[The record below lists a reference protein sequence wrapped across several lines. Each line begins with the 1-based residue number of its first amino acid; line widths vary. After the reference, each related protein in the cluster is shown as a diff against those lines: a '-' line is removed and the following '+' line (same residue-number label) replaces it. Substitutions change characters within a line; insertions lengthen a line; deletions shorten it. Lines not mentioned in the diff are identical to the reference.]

1 MVPRKFWKEIHNNL
15 FIGNIKSN
23 VANIQVQSRTGE
35 LVEGLCAAC
44 EINSYYAT
52 VGEKLAAPFDRP
64 WTPNS
69 GLPDFYIPT
78 MQFRFVGEKEIVALT
93 KSLPTNKSSQVE
105 HISMKFLKDALL
117 ITNFEICHL
126 INVCM
131 TRSIMPD
138 SWKIGSISP
147 IPKKGLSKKV
157 TDYRPV
163 SVLPAPSKIIERAV
177 YNQIVYHLESHGLL
191 DRRQHGFRKDH
202 STGTAIFEL
211 IQFIYNS
218 LDKRE
223 IVGCIYVDYSKAFD
237 TLDHSIL
244 CKKLALYGLS
254 AGVVDWCRNYLN
266 NRKQRV
272 KVNDNMSECE
282 GVTYGVPQG
291 SILGPLFFILYVND
305 VISIFKENDPR
316 IMLYADD
323 TVIYFSHSSVQE
335 LQCQLERGMNKLFAW
350 CNINKLTINLSKTKY
365 EIFKP
370 RALWNSPV
378 TNGFTIKL
386 GNTVLEEVEVY
397 NYLGVLIDNR
407 LNFGKFLKENCN
419 KINLRLRQLG
429 KMRKYITCSIANTI
443 YKQTIIPLFD
453 YADFLIGSGQNMYI
467 NRLDTLHSKGLLII
481 DCKKHSNMTDSQL
494 ESHYGLI
501 TPLTRRMEH
510 HGAIMYRQ
518 SKVHNTLDTYRPP
531 IILRSHK
538 KIKFRHEKRN
548 LKGIERSPM
557 YRGIKL
563 WNTIPQALQR
573 ATTKVKFKSGLRQH
587 LTMPTR

>member
-1 MVPRKFWKEIHNNL
+1 M
-15 FIGNIKSN
+15 
-23 VANIQVQSRTGE
+23 
-35 LVEGLCAAC
+35 
-44 EINSYYAT
+44 
-52 VGEKLAAPFDRP
+52 
-64 WTPNS
+64 
-69 GLPDFYIPT
+69 
-78 MQFRFVGEKEIVALT
+78 GEKEIVALI
-93 KSLPTNKSSQVE
+93 KSLPTNKYSQVE
-105 HISMKFLKDALL
+105 HISMKFFEDALL

-131 TRSIMPD
+131 TRSITPD
-138 SWKIGSISP
+138 SWKIGTISL
-147 IPKKGLSKKV
+147 IPKKGLSQKV
-157 TDYRPV
+157 TDYWPV

-177 YNQIVYHLESHGLL
+177 YNQIVYHLESHRLL

-202 STGTAIFEL
+202 STSTAISEL

-237 TLDHSIL
+237 TLDRSIL
-244 CKKLALYGLS
+244 CKKIALYGLS
-254 AGVVDWCRNYLN
+254 AGVVHWCRNYLN

-272 KVNDNMSECE
+272 KVNGNMSECE

-305 VISIFKENDPR
+305 VISIFKENYAR

-335 LQCQLERGMNKLFAW
+335 LQCQLERGMKKLFTR

-407 LNFGKFLKENCN
+407 LNFGKFLKEKCN
-419 KINLRLRQLG
+419 KTNLRLRQLG
-429 KMRKYITCSIANTI
+429 KMRKYITCSIANII
-443 YKQTIIPLFD
+443 YKQTIPLFD
-453 YADFLIGSGQNMYI
+453 YADFLIESGQI
-467 NRLDTLHSKGLLII
+467 CI
-481 DCKKHSNMTDSQL
+481 
-494 ESHYGLI
+494 
-501 TPLTRRMEH
+501 
-510 HGAIMYRQ
+510 
-518 SKVHNTLDTYRPP
+518 
-531 IILRSHK
+531 
-538 KIKFRHEKRN
+538 
-548 LKGIERSPM
+548 
-557 YRGIKL
+557 
-563 WNTIPQALQR
+563 
-573 ATTKVKFKSGLRQH
+573 
-587 LTMPTR
+587 